1 MATTANHQAVPCTI
15 SARRASM
22 LCLYCSLAAVCSR
35 KLHST
40 PSAIVLYCAACCS
53 ARVSCSCKS
62 TTHQIYLRQ
71 QPMSAAPANL
81 QHIKSTFVNNSFSC
95 KLSNYSFC
103 IFSFC
108 SLNTLTYSVIGV
120 GNKHGEWNGM
130 M

>member
-81 QHIKSTFVNNSFSC
+81 QRIKSTFVNNRCQLLLQIYNTSNLPSSTTVSAANYQITVSAFSV
-95 KLSNYSFC
+95 F
-103 IFSFC
+103 
-108 SLNTLTYSVIGV
+108 VP
-120 GNKHGEWNGM
+120 
-130 M
+130 